1 MAAKQQ
7 RTVADHMHKGGP
19 GRFLAGSPPKVENR
33 GDILRRLWNYLAV
46 YRVPLLGIVFLVI
59 ATTGLGLAGPYLIR
73 LAIDKYITKG
83 NIHGLAWL
91 ILLMVA
97 VHILNS
103 LGTWVQS
110 ISMIKMAQHTVRD
123 IRRNLFDHLQTL
135 SLRYF
140 DRNPHGEL
148 MSRLTNDT
156 DTISA
161 TLGDGVTQL
170 ISSAL
175 SILGAGTIMFM
186 LNWRLAIVTLIT
198 VPLVTLVTKFIA
210 KYTRQ
215 GFRDRQEALGTLN
228 GIVEESIGGQR
239 VIKACCREE
248 ETIEKFMAANDDL
261 RRSAIKALSFIGLMG
276 PSMNFFRNLNLA
288 IVAGAGGWMVVKGFA
303 TLGTVAAIIYY
314 ADYFNR
320 PLNQLANLYGSVQ
333 SALAGA
339 ERVFAVMDEVPEV
352 NDASDAIEIP
362 NIQGDV
368 EFDRVC
374 FGYDNDAPVLKDVS
388 FSVEPG
394 QTVALV
400 GSTGAGKT
408 TIINLLTRFYDIDSG
423 SIHIDGHDIRTLRR
437 DSLRRALGIV
447 LQDTYLFTG
456 TVREN
461 IRYGR
466 LDATD
471 AEVESAAKLANAD
484 SFINHLPHRYDT
496 VLSDAGSSLSHGQR
510 QLLSIART
518 LLADPA
524 ILILDEATSSV
535 DTRTEVHIQ
544 QALHRLMEGRTS
556 FIIAHRLNTIQ
567 RADCIMVIEH
577 GRIVERGNH
586 EELMTHDGV
595 YHRLYTS
602 H

>member
-1 MAAKQQ
+1 M
-7 RTVADHMHKGGP
+7 RGHRHGGP
-19 GRFLAGSPPKVENR
+19 GRFLAGPPPKVENR
-33 GDILRRLWNYLAV
+33 GDILRRLWTYLAV
-46 YRVPLLGIVFLVI
+46 YRVPLLGIVVLVI
-59 ATTGLGLAGPYLIR
+59 ITTGLGLAGPYLIGR
-73 LAIDKYITKG
+73 GIDCIKKG
-83 NIHGLAWL
+83 NLLSLARL
-91 ILLMVA
+91 IFLMVA
-97 VHILNS
+97 VYILAA

-110 ISMIKMAQHTVRD
+110 ISMIKIAQHTVRD
-123 IRRNLFDHLQTL
+123 IRRNLFNHLQTL

-148 MSRLTNDT
+148 MSKLTNDT

-175 SILGAGTIMFM
+175 SILGAGIIMFVM
-186 LNWRLAIVTLIT
+186 NWRLAFVTLIT
-198 VPLVTLVTKFIA
+198 VPLVILVTRFIA

-215 GFRDRQEALGTLN
+215 GFRDRQKALGTLN
-228 GIVEESIGGQR
+228 GIVEESIEGQR

-248 ETIEKFMAANDDL
+248 ETIEKFMTANDEL

-276 PSMNFFRNLNLA
+276 PAMNFFRNFNLA
-288 IVAGAGGWMVVKGFA
+288 VVAGAGGWMVVKGFA

-320 PLNQLANLYGSVQ
+320 PLNQLANLYGAVQ

-352 NDASDAIEIP
+352 NDAPDAIEIP
-362 NIQGDV
+362 AIQGDV
-368 EFDRVC
+368 KFDRVC
-374 FGYDNDAPVLKDVS
+374 FGYDKDAPVLKDVS

-423 SIHIDGHDIRTLRR
+423 SIHVDGHDIRTLRR

-471 AEVESAAKLANAD
+471 AEVEAAAKLANAD
-484 SFINHLPHRYDT
+484 SFITHLPHGYDT

-586 EELMTHDGV
+586 EELMAQDGV

>member
-1 MAAKQQ
+1 MAAKQ
-7 RTVADHMHKGGP
+7 RTIADQMPRHGP
-19 GRFLAGSPPKVENR
+19 GRFMAGPPPKVENR
-33 GDILRRLWNYLAV
+33 GYILRRLWSYLAA
-46 YRVPLLGIVFLVI
+46 YRAGLLGIVILVAI
-59 ATTGLGLAGPYLIR
+59 TTGLGLLGPYMTGR
-73 LAIDKYITKG
+73 AIDYIAKG
-83 NIHGLAWL
+83 NILGLARL
-91 ILLMVA
+91 ALLMIA
-97 VHILNS
+97 VYLLAS
-103 LGTWVQS
+103 LGIWVQS
-110 ISMIKMAQHTVRD
+110 VSMLKTAQHTVRD
-123 IRRNLFDHLQTL
+123 IRRDLFDHLQGL

-161 TLGDGVTQL
+161 TLGESVTQL

-175 SILGAGTIMFM
+175 SIAGAGYIIFV
-186 LNWRLAIVTLIT
+186 LNWRLAFVTLIT
-198 VPLVTLVTKFIA
+198 VPLVTLVTRFIA
-210 KYTRQ
+210 IHTRQ

-239 VIKACCREE
+239 VIKACCREK
-248 ETIEKFMAANDDL
+248 ETIEKFVAANDDL
-261 RRSAIKALSFIGLMG
+261 KHTAIKALSYIGLMG
-276 PSMNFFRNLNLA
+276 PSMNFFRNMNLA
-288 IVAGAGGWMVVKGFA
+288 IVAGTGGWMVVKGFA

-352 NDASDAIEIP
+352 NDVPDAVELAS
-362 NIQGDV
+362 IQGDV
-368 EFDRVC
+368 RFDRVC
-374 FGYDNDAPVLKDVS
+374 FGYEEDSPVLKDVS
-388 FSVEPG
+388 FSVESG

-466 LDATD
+466 LDASD
-471 AEVESAAKLANAD
+471 AEVEAAARLANAD
-484 SFINHLPHRYDT
+484 SFINHLPHGYDT

-544 QALHRLMEGRTS
+544 QALHRLMKGRTS
-556 FIIAHRLNTIQ
+556 FIIAHRLNTVQ
-567 RADCIMVIEH
+567 RADCIMVIEN
-577 GRIVERGNH
+577 GQIVERGSH
-586 EELMTHDGV
+586 DELIANQGV
-595 YHRLYTS
+595 YQRLYTS